1 MLSPNLRKLFER
13 ARSAPLVRV
22 VGFYIIAA
30 WAVLQAIDL
39 FTAQFGLPGW
49 FFPAS
54 LVLVL
59 TGLPIVTATSVIQT
73 ALARRRLR
81 ETEAAA
87 ETESATPE
95 SRGTLERLFTWRYAV
110 LGGVLAFMAL
120 GTIGMGVAW
129 LRVRGQ
135 PLRGDAVAVMPFH
148 VVGEGTELWRE
159 GLVDLLATALDATGQ
174 FHSSDPRAV
183 LNRWNRAAR
192 SATELP
198 EPGKAAEVAGSLGA
212 GRLIL
217 GSLIRIPPN
226 GVRLAADLYSVRWL
240 RKEAS
245 AAVEGREDEMTALV
259 DQLTLELLRRVW
271 QGDNLPEVRVSAMTT
286 SSIPALRA
294 YLEGEQAFR
303 RMQFTEAQAAFTRAI
318 EADSAFAIAHY
329 RLAQTFGWFRGLG
342 ASEVPRHLA
351 AAERHSTG
359 LPRRDSL
366 LIRGWKLADVDGD
379 LDAIPLFRGL
389 TERYPDDVEAWHG
402 LGDALFHMGA
412 QIGQP
417 ITAAIEP
424 LERTLE
430 IDSTFA
436 PSLIHLIEIAYWQ
449 GDTEHGRRWTERYLA
464 LDTTSLYA
472 RSFRLVSALQFGSS
486 TDSAGAAAAL
496 DTLDAELL
504 HWMTARMR
512 GSGPNLPVYEMVT
525 LSLADERFDDADRAM
540 AFWHLAEA
548 HLRYGHVAVAV
559 DLFEQVTTLAKG
571 FEDNVLFVMA
581 NARELG
587 IATDSASNALVER
600 LADAVDRPV
609 PALSV
614 SSVRNDADDEAD
626 AAVAW
631 LEAEADSAEMKGYA
645 ERARSIRGQA
655 LTLSGRIAAARDSVD
670 TAIARLR
677 RGLAMINA
685 TWNRTRDLD
694 RYWLAHL
701 VEGRG
706 GDLEALTIYGS
717 LYWNSWLEPLAFY
730 HRAELHERRGELDD
744 AARFYARFLELWHDA
759 DPHLQPRVEAARLA
773 LQRLRGTDMTS

>member
-1 MLSPNLRKLFER
+1 MLSPNLRSLVER
-13 ARSAPLVRV
+13 ARSSPLVRV
-22 VGFYIIAA
+22 IGFYVIAA

-49 FFPAS
+49 FFTAA
-54 LVLVL
+54 LVLL
-59 TGLPIVTATSVIQT
+59 LIGLPIVTATSVVQT
-73 ALARRRLR
+73 ALARRQRR
-81 ETEAAA
+81 A
-87 ETESATPE
+87 EESTDEVTPE
-95 SRGTLERLFTWRYAV
+95 PEGRGALERLFTWRYAI

-129 LRVRGQ
+129 VRVRGQ
-135 PLRGDAVAVMPFH
+135 ELRADAVAVMPFH
-148 VVGEGTELWRE
+148 VVGEDVELWRE

-192 SATELP
+192 SAAELP

-212 GRLIL
+212 GRVIL

-226 GVRLAADLYSVRWL
+226 GVRLAADLYTVRWL
-240 RKEAS
+240 HKEAS

-259 DQLTLELLRRVW
+259 DRLTLELLRRVW
-271 QGDNLPEVRVSAMTT
+271 QGDSLPEVRVSAMTT

-303 RMQFTEAQAAFTRAI
+303 RMQFADAQGAFTRAI
-318 EADSAFAIAHY
+318 EADSSFAIAHY

-351 AAERHSTG
+351 SAERHSSG
-359 LPRRDSL
+359 LPQRDSL

-379 LDAIPLFRGL
+379 LDAIPLFRNL
-389 TERYPDDVEAWHG
+389 VERYPDDVEAWHG

-436 PSLIHLIEIAYWQ
+436 PSLIHLIELAYLL
-449 GDTEHGRRWTERYLA
+449 DDSERGRRWTERYLA
-464 LDTTSLYA
+464 LDSTSLYG
-472 RSFRLVSALQFGSS
+472 RSFRTLTALHFGSAAE
-486 TDSAGAAAAL
+486 SARAASAL

-512 GSGPNLPVYEMVT
+512 GSGSNLPIYEMVT
-525 LSLADERFDDADRAM
+525 LALADERFVDADRAM

-559 DLFEQVTTLAKG
+559 DLFEQVTTLANG
-571 FEDNVLFVMA
+571 FEDDVLFVMA

-587 IATDSASNALVER
+587 IAGDSASNALVER
-600 LADAVDRPV
+600 LSKAVDRPI
-609 PALSV
+609 PALAV
-614 SSVRNDADDEAD
+614 SDVRYGAGEQAD
-626 AAVAW
+626 ATVAW
-631 LEAEADSAEMKGYA
+631 LEAKADSAEKEGYS
-645 ERARSIRGQA
+645 ERARSLRGQA
-655 LTLSGRIAAARDSVD
+655 LTLSGRIAAARDSVE
-670 TAIARLR
+670 TGIARLR

-685 TWNRTRDLD
+685 TWNRSRDLD
-694 RYWLAHL
+694 RYWLAYL

-717 LYWNSWLEPLAFY
+717 LYWNPWIEPLAYY
-730 HRAELHERRGELDD
+730 HRAELHERRGEFDD
-744 AARFYARFLELWHDA
+744 AARFYARFLELWSDA

-773 LQRLRGTDMTS
+773 LQRLRGADITS